1 MSDVLH
7 DEWDKAYE
15 EGKEAGLSDA
25 WSGEYTYRMLMDR
38 VRDKAIRDCIAAVN
52 ADNLHNEDPSWD
64 GTNWNNAVYA
74 CKEAL
79 LALLEKP

>member
-1 MSDVLH
+1 MWRGGEMSNVLY
-7 DEWDKAYE
+7 DEWDRAYE
-15 EGKEAGLSDA
+15 EGKKIGREQ
-25 WSGEYTYRMLMDR
+25 T
-38 VRDKAIRDCIAAVN
+38 IRDCIAAVD

-79 LALLEKP
+79 LALLEEK